1 MKRANLTS
9 TSDIA
14 NFVNNTDFDN
24 KLKDVTSN
32 KNELNE
38 LSKKVKAI
46 STKGL
51 TKDLINKFSIL
62 NGAKYFSSGIF
73 QNYLVFIPAKKYIKY
88 FSGTTRI
95 NSWKS
100 IGMSEKIIENI
111 TKSYSNFALTF
122 VDHHLLPDM
131 NFNGHCLIKNN
142 ISIPKKVINLYI
154 SYTLGLKLRNLNT
167 EFALGNCLFGSVKLT
182 KNADLDKY
190 KYTGYGIAF
199 YSRSEFLFT
208 DRSYGKNVIVFGADM
223 SSSVHV
229 DNKRK
234 DILILGEGPAQGLD
248 DTTLTAEAK
257 YPINCT

>member
-1 MKRANLTS
+1 M
-9 TSDIA
+9 
-14 NFVNNTDFDN
+14 
-24 KLKDVTSN
+24 
-32 KNELNE
+32 
-38 LSKKVKAI
+38 
-46 STKGL
+46 
-51 TKDLINKFSIL
+51 INKFSIL

-190 KYTGYGIAF
+190 KY
-199 YSRSEFLFT
+199 S
-208 DRSYGKNVIVFGADM
+208 D
-223 SSSVHV
+223 
-229 DNKRK
+229 
-234 DILILGEGPAQGLD
+234 
-248 DTTLTAEAK
+248 
-257 YPINCT
+257 